1 MMAHAGRV
9 VFVHPSDELY
19 GADRILLDIIG
30 MLPPERRAVAEVWL
44 PTDLEHVDAP
54 LCVELERLGTTVHHL
69 DLPILRRAY
78 RTPRTLAALAG
89 RAYRFHRHLRRV
101 APDFVYCTT
110 SAAFLAAPIARRAG
124 VAHVIG
130 HVQELWSSADCW
142 VLRPMAR
149 ACDRLV
155 AISEPVKAALPQSLH
170 GRTVVVPNATTEPE
184 RVVPVDGRTGP
195 LRYVVASRWNG
206 WKGHRTLLRAWDR
219 LDEPGVLTVLGG
231 PPASGDSVDVEAL
244 AAGLRHPD
252 SVRVVG
258 EVVDPHPYFE
268 EADVLV
274 VPSDSPEPFGLV
286 AIEAFAR
293 GRAVIGSDAGGLADI
308 VTDGVDGWLF
318 PPGDA
323 EALATVLSRLTRA
336 DVARAGARARATYEE
351 RYTAERYAADWLE
364 ALGLRAEAPSGDRD
378 R

>member
-1 MMAHAGRV
+1 MKGAHPGGT
-9 VFVHPSDELY
+9 VFVHSSDELY
-19 GADRILLDIIG
+19 GADRVLLDIIG

-89 RAYRFHRHLRRV
+89 RAHRFHRHLRRV
-101 APDFVYCTT
+101 APDFVYFTT
-110 SAAFLAAPIARRAG
+110 SAGFLGAPIARLAR
-124 VAHVIG
+124 VAHVVG
-130 HVQELWSSADCW
+130 HVQELWSPGDRR
-142 VLRPMAR
+142 VLGPLAR
-149 ACDRLV
+149 ACHRLI
-155 AISEPVKAALPQSLH
+155 AISEPVKAALPEALQA
-170 GRTVVVPNATTEPE
+170 RTVVVPNATPEPE
-184 RVVPVDGRTGP
+184 AVVPLDGRTGP

-219 LDEPGVLTVLGG
+219 LDDPGVLTVLGG
-231 PPASGDSVDVEAL
+231 PPASGDSVDVKDL

-252 SVRVVG
+252 SVRIVG
-258 EVVDPHPYFE
+258 EVVDPHAYFE

-293 GRAVIGSDAGGLADI
+293 GRPVVGSAAGGLADI
-308 VTDGVDGWLF
+308 VTDGADGWLF
-318 PPGDA
+318 PPGDT
-323 EALATVLSRLTRA
+323 EALAVVLSGLTRA
-336 DVARAGARARATYEE
+336 DVARAGVQARATYEQ
-351 RYTAERYAADWLE
+351 RYTAQRYAADWLR
-364 ALGLRAEAPSGDRD
+364 ALGLHAATSSSGR
-378 R
+378 